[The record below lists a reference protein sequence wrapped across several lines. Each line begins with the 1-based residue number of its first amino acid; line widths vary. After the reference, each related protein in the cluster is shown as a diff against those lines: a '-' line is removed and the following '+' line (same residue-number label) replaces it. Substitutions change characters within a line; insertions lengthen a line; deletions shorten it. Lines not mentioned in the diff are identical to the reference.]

1 MKMKFLI
8 LIGFCMAIFSSSAM
22 GLDNNPLVVVNKDSP
37 DAPYAKLIMDEL
49 YLHKK
54 IQVVDDKITI
64 NENIHYN
71 IPANNSF
78 EIENSGERLYV
89 EFKRDKDTINGIK
102 YHKVEYIEKLDGND
116 EILFLGKSYK
126 ILKHTNDEIVLTDEV
141 KNIST
146 NNSFEYKNYKVILKA
161 VSFDGSELLLD
172 ILKDGNPLE
181 NNVKINKGELMDIA
195 NSDIS
200 IYYENLSEHGK
211 GHIFSFKIY
220 NTVKLIDNEDFKL
233 NNSFEVNIDSNGI
246 ILNYKNPENLQKAF
260 NIFNYSIKLVNTTE
274 GLTYFDVFY
283 KNNYEI
289 NKEDID
295 ETKYLGD
302 NIFAVRKGD
311 KLYLYKDGKEYTN
324 ITDYFVPDV
333 VLDSNILNTDSDLIL
348 IGGPVSNNI
357 TKKIENNLEIPI
369 TNENPG
375 KNREVIQIIKNPYNP
390 DYKIMVIAG
399 SDRNGTKACVLA
411 LLNGMY
417 KNEETMIVELENNEN
432 VKVIKKL

>member
-181 NNVKINKGELMDIA
+181 NNVK
-195 NSDIS
+195 
-200 IYYENLSEHGK
+200 
-211 GHIFSFKIY
+211 
-220 NTVKLIDNEDFKL
+220 
-233 NNSFEVNIDSNGI
+233 
-246 ILNYKNPENLQKAF
+246 
-260 NIFNYSIKLVNTTE
+260 
-274 GLTYFDVFY
+274 
-283 KNNYEI
+283 
-289 NKEDID
+289 
-295 ETKYLGD
+295 
-302 NIFAVRKGD
+302 
-311 KLYLYKDGKEYTN
+311 
-324 ITDYFVPDV
+324 
-333 VLDSNILNTDSDLIL
+333 
-348 IGGPVSNNI
+348 
-357 TKKIENNLEIPI
+357 
-369 TNENPG
+369 
-375 KNREVIQIIKNPYNP
+375 
-390 DYKIMVIAG
+390 
-399 SDRNGTKACVLA
+399 
-411 LLNGMY
+411 
-417 KNEETMIVELENNEN
+417 
-432 VKVIKKL
+432 